1 MGSSVSVT
9 ESNATAFM
17 SYSRE
22 DNESLRFIEPLK
34 RDVGNRFRST
44 LGRNIEIFVD
54 RDNIPLGVSWR
65 QALSKGAANALVFFA
80 FVTGSYL
87 KSETCRAEFNEFRNA
102 SASAGVP
109 SLLIPV
115 LPNGPEF
122 LKHFPADDI
131 AEFVKD
137 TQYLDISEA
146 VLDGADSSNFRRAVQ
161 ALTDRTI
168 EVSLAA
174 EEFLARRAVE
184 EGGPVGFNRDGVE
197 DASPR
202 GSDDND
208 QPGLL
213 ELVEEFSEISERLA
227 PTVEPMGTLIVKLG
241 EVFGSYKSASS
252 FGSKDAIILSRQI
265 DPISSELE
273 KRGGHIKA
281 LMNDADRIIRE
292 MQNLSAPTE
301 LSSSID
307 DALREM
313 FSTADSVGE
322 SAEQLEHL
330 LNAFRVP
337 EAMSSALRRSLKPA
351 RRGVTDLLDTVDLFE
366 GWRSRFQADPAD
378 RTIAGEG
385 SLPS

>member
-44 LGRNIEIFVD
+44 LGRSVEIFVD

-65 QALSKGAANALVFFA
+65 QTLSEGAANALVFFA
-80 FVTGSYL
+80 FVTGSYI
-87 KSETCRAEFNEFRNA
+87 KSEACRAEFNEFRNA

-122 LKHFPADDI
+122 LKYFPSDDI
-131 AEFVKD
+131 AEFVKE

-174 EEFLARRAVE
+174 EEFLARRAVD
-184 EGGPVGFNRDGVE
+184 EGGPADFSRDGVE
-197 DASPR
+197 DASAREP
-202 GSDDND
+202 DDND
-208 QPGLL
+208 RPGLL
-213 ELVEEFSEISERLA
+213 ELVEEFSEMSELLG
-227 PTVEPMGTLIVKLG
+227 PTVEPMGTLIAKLG

-252 FGSKDAIILSRQI
+252 FGSKDAIILSRRI
-265 DPISSELE
+265 DPISTELE
-273 KRGGHIKA
+273 ERGRRIKD

-301 LSSSID
+301 LSSVID
-307 DALREM
+307 GGLREM

-322 SAEQLEHL
+322 SAEQLERL
-330 LNAFRVP
+330 LRAFRVP

-366 GWRSRFQADPAD
+366 GWRSRFQADSAD

-385 SLPS
+385 DPRS